1 MSVAWDTTLLSQVR
15 PGSPLERELWEHARA
30 DDHVAVTAPT
40 IMEVTRG
47 LAARA
52 ARGEVRWQRALGWF
66 GSLTT
71 SGLVE
76 VLPLDRQAAALAG
89 HLRALHP
96 LPPATGRRREGSRPD
111 QRAGWVLD
119 IQIAACAWRHG
130 ATVVTDNVRDF
141 EALRDAIAALLPNWS
156 PLAIRPATRA
166 T

>member
-1 MSVAWDTTLLSQVR
+1 VSVAWDTTLLSRLR
-15 PGSPLERELWEHARA
+15 PGSPLEREVWERARA

-52 ARGEVRWQRALGWF
+52 ADGEVRWQRALRWF
-66 GSLTT
+66 GSFTAT
-71 SGLVE
+71 GLVE

-89 HLRALHP
+89 RLRALHP
-96 LPPATGRRREGSRPD
+96 LPPATARRRDGSRPD

-130 ATVVTDNVRDF
+130 VTLVTDNVRDF
-141 EALRDAIAALLPNWS
+141 EALRDAIAALLPDWS
-156 PLAIRPATRA
+156 PLAVRPATPA

>member
-1 MSVAWDTTLLSQVR
+1 MSVVWDTTRLSRVH
-15 PGSPLERELWEHARA
+15 PGSALERELWAHARD

-52 ARGEVRWQRALGWF
+52 ASEELRWQQALRWF
-66 GSLTT
+66 GSLTS
-71 SGLVE
+71 SGLVA
-76 VLPLDRQAAALAG
+76 VLPLDRHAATLAG
-89 HLRALHP
+89 RLRALRP
-96 LPPATGRRREGSRPD
+96 LPPATARRRAGTRPE

-130 ATVVTDNVRDF
+130 APVVTENVRDF
-141 EALRDAIAALLPNWS
+141 EALRDAIAALLPGQS
-156 PLAIRPATRA
+156 PLVVRPATPA